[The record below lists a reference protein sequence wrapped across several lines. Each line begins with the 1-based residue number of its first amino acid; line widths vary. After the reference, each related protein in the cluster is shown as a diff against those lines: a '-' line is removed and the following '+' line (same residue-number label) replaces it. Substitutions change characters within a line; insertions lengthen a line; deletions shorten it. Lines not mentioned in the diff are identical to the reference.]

1 MDSIR
6 YSLFA
11 IRRLLGRQSILR
23 SRFTIVGV
31 ALLGFVAVL
40 AIADFAFPPDMA
52 NVQNV
57 SPEVVDQH
65 GVLLRAFLSRGGYWR
80 MKTSVGEVSP
90 RYLAMLKAY
99 EDKRFD
105 DHFGVDPF
113 AMARAALQYATAGH
127 IVSGGSTL
135 TMQVARLLEPP
146 KHRSILTKLFQ
157 MVRAVQLEE
166 RYSKDQILSFYL
178 TLAPFGGNLEGVR
191 AASLSYF
198 GKPASQIDLAEAA
211 LLVALPQSPVK
222 QRPDRHAIAALKS
235 RDKVLTRMVEEGV
248 ISAGDARIAMKE
260 GVPFARQAMPLS
272 APHLADRLVR
282 TNKSTRIVTTLDANL
297 QGAVERLAIQE
308 SGYFGDGA
316 TMAIVVVEN
325 KTRNVLAYLG
335 GTNYW
340 GKAGQIDLARR
351 ARSPGSALKPFIYG
365 LAFDDL
371 ILHPSTMMEDAP
383 TSFGDYAPRDFDGGF
398 QGAVTA
404 RDALRMSLNV
414 PAVMVL
420 DRVGPLAFTIDLQNA
435 GARLAFPSRE
445 EGPSLP
451 VALGGLGISPADIT
465 MLYAGIAEGGAARA
479 LRTVEGTPDAPQ
491 HRLFGSVAAYYL
503 RQILDGVSLPTGWA
517 MGEGLMRQ
525 RTIGFKTGT
534 SYGFRDAWSVGFS
547 NDYTVGVW
555 VGRADGTPRSGRVG
569 VDTAAPILLKVF
581 GLLPADK
588 RPAPLPPAGAILAE
602 STDQLPPSLRVFSR
616 EAETQVAQQPTTVPP
631 PMISFPPNGT
641 VVPLPPA
648 NAKDKTIMLKAD
660 GGRAPLTWLVNG
672 ALLGSFDRFQPA
684 LYLPKGEGLA
694 RITVVD
700 SDGRSDSSQ
709 VRFKRDR

>member
-1 MDSIR
+1 MRSMFR
-6 YSLFA
+6 N
-11 IRRLLGRQSILR
+11 RRL
-23 SRFTIVGV
+23 
-31 ALLGFVAVL
+31 A
-40 AIADFAFPPDMA
+40 AIAFAAAGLVCAIIAADFAFPPDMT
-52 NVQNV
+52 NVRNV
-57 SPEVVDQH
+57 SPEVVDHH
-65 GVLLRAFLSRGGYWR
+65 GVLLRPFLSRGGYWR
-80 MKTSVGEVSP
+80 MKTGVSEVSP

-113 AMARAALQYATAGH
+113 AMARAALQYASAGR

-146 KHRSILTKLFQ
+146 KHRGILTKLFQ

-166 RYSKDQILSFYL
+166 RYSKEEILSFYL

-222 QRPDRHAIAALKS
+222 QRPDRHAIAAMKG
-235 RDKVLTRMVEEGV
+235 RDKVLARMVEEGV
-248 ISAGDARIAMKE
+248 VSADDARVAMKE
-260 GVPFARQAMPLS
+260 GVPFARQAMPLM
-272 APHLADRLVR
+272 APHLAERLAR
-282 TNKSTRIVTTLDANL
+282 TSKSTRIVTTLDAGL
-297 QGAVERLAIQE
+297 QGAVERLAAQE
-308 SGYFGDGA
+308 SRYFGDGA
-316 TMAIVVVEN
+316 SMAVVEN

-340 GKAGQIDLARR
+340 GKAGQIDLARQ

-371 ILHPSTMMEDAP
+371 ILHPSTMMQDAP
-383 TSFGDYAPRDFDGGF
+383 VSFGDYAPRDFDGDF

-420 DRVGPLAFTIDLQNA
+420 DRVGPLAFTIALQNA

-465 MLYAGIAEGGAARA
+465 MLYAGIAEGGTARA
-479 LRTVEGTPDAPQ
+479 LRYVEGTPDAPR
-491 HRLFGSVAAYYL
+491 HRLFGAVAAYYL
-503 RQILDGVSLPTGWA
+503 RDILDGVTLPDGWA
-517 MGEGLMRQ
+517 MGAGLARQ

-547 NDYTVGVW
+547 TDYTVGVW
-555 VGRADGTPRSGRVG
+555 VGRADGTPRPGHVGR
-569 VDTAAPILLKVF
+569 DAAAPILLKVF

-588 RPAPLPPAGAILAE
+588 RPAPEPPAGVILTQT
-602 STDQLPPSLRVFSR
+602 TDQLPPSLRVFTR
-616 EAETQVAQQPTTVPP
+616 EQQPEIAQQTAAPP
-631 PMISFPPNGT
+631 PAISFPPNGT

-648 NAKDKTIMLKAD
+648 GAKDKTIMLKAD
-660 GGRAPLTWLVNG
+660 GGRTPLTWLVNG
-672 ALLGSFDRFQPA
+672 ALLGNFDRFQPA
-684 LYLPKGEGLA
+684 FYLPKGEGLA

-700 SDGRSDSSQ
+700 SEGRSDSSE